1 MKTFCVGLV
10 GNPNVGKTSL
20 FNALTGSDAHV
31 GNWHGVTVAPR
42 RAKFVCDGIC
52 VEVVDLPGTYSL
64 SAYSEE
70 ERVTTD
76 FVKEGG
82 CDLLVYVGNAG
93 AYQRSL
99 PLLIE
104 LATLGKNVFACWNMV
119 DELHRRGGEIDFSL
133 FYKDTGIPA
142 IGVCANDKKSVK
154 KLQSAIVSLLRNAT
168 AQTKG
173 VSGQEV
179 LQKAKEALVTKPKK
193 PCFAPDKWLLN
204 PLICLPLFVV
214 GLFLAFTF
222 TFASRSPGAMISDLL
237 YRLFAD
243 GVGGWIQS
251 AKIPRVLVGFLVD
264 GLCVGVGSVLAFLPQ
279 IALLGFFLSMAEETG
294 FLSRVAFL
302 TDGLLQKIG
311 LNGRAAFTVVMGF
324 GCTATAAVT
333 ARGCENTAQRK
344 KTVLLLPCLPCSAR
358 VPVFLTLINAYF
370 ARGKVWILMGI
381 YLLSIVLVAAV
392 GAILHRTVYRERVS
406 FLMELAPYRIPNV
419 KKAVKLLL
427 ENCKQFII
435 KVGLTVVVLLAA
447 LWFARSFT
455 PDFRY
460 LQDGVDGSILQ
471 ILGNLLLPLFRPM
484 GVTDWRIPVAA
495 LSGLA
500 AKETVVGTL
509 ALLYPQGLTIGPATT
524 AAFLTFTV
532 WYSPCFAALS
542 AMAKEVGKLP
552 TVCSATAQTVGAFLL
567 SYTVYV
573 AYDCGGVVIC
583 VLTVLCGAML
593 VAVIYRKIKGKSGCD
608 ACPCVC
614 GEKYARIQGATR
626 GKPR

>member
-42 RAKFVCDGIC
+42 RAKFIFDGIC

-64 SAYSEE
+64 LAYSEE
-70 ERVTTD
+70 ERVTAD
-76 FVKEGG
+76 FVKEGF

-93 AYQRSL
+93 AYERGL

-104 LATLGKNVFACWNMV
+104 LAAQEKKLFVCWNMM
-119 DELHRRGGEIDFSL
+119 DELYRRGGEIDFSL
-133 FYKDTGIPA
+133 FYKSTGIPA
-142 IGVCANDKKSVK
+142 VGVCANDKKSVK
-154 KLQSAIVSLLRNAT
+154 KLQREVVSLLCDSIT
-168 AQTKG
+168 QKKE
-173 VSGQEV
+173 VEKQEV
-179 LQKAKEALVTKPKK
+179 LQKAKIALVKKPKK
-193 PCFAPDKWLLN
+193 PNFAPDKWLLN
-204 PLICLPLFVV
+204 PFVCLPLFVV
-214 GLFLAFTF
+214 GLFLTFTF

-237 YRLFAD
+237 YRLFTD
-243 GVGGWIQS
+243 GVGGWIQTT
-251 AKIPRVLVGFLVD
+251 KLPRVLVGFLVD

-333 ARGCENTAQRK
+333 ARGCENTGQRK

-370 ARGKVWILMGI
+370 ARGKIWILMGI
-381 YLLSIVLVAAV
+381 YLLSILLVAFV

-406 FLMELAPYRIPNV
+406 FLMELAPYRIPNA
-419 KKAVKLLL
+419 KKVVKLLL

-435 KVGLTVVVLLAA
+435 KVGLTVVILLSV
-447 LWFARSFT
+447 LWFTRSFT
-455 PDFRY
+455 PNFRY
-460 LQDGVDGSILQ
+460 LDGEMEGSILQ
-471 ILGNLLLPLFRPM
+471 VLGKLFLPLFRPM

-542 AMAKEVGKLP
+542 AMAKEAGKIPILVS
-552 TVCSATAQTVGAFLL
+552 TVAQTAIAFLL
-567 SYTVYV
+567 SYAVY
-573 AYDCGGVVIC
+573 ATFDHGGVVFGALSA
-583 VLTVLCGAML
+583 VCGGMTL
-593 VAVIYRKIKGKSGCD
+593 AVIYRKIKGKSGCD
-608 ACPCVC
+608 GCLRAC
-614 GEKYARIQGATR
+614 GEKNERIQSATR
-626 GKPR
+626 GKSR